1 MTRPTDFMK
10 RFRSYRS
17 SIYEFASLFILVA
30 VTVFAN
36 QRGRLFVEREKPKIA
51 VLDSAL
57 VRLSRIQDTTRDE
70 IDPQVRE
77 LAVQR
82 RDLASELNKRLN
94 FWTNVRMI
102 CSLTVILLVVSGV
115 FRFVGHMIGIG
126 TDEKESPTRISPG
139 QHDKSNRV

>member
-1 MTRPTDFMK
+1 
-10 RFRSYRS
+10 
-17 SIYEFASLFILVA
+17 
-30 VTVFAN
+30 VFAN
-36 QRGRLFVEREKPKIA
+36 QRGRLVVEREKPKIA

-70 IDPQVRE
+70 IDPQVRK

-82 RDLASELNKRLN
+82 RDLASELNKRLT

-126 TDEKESPTRISPG
+126 TDENENPTRISPG